1 MGNWNTPAELK
12 YTKNDEWLRIEGTI
26 GVIGISDYA
35 QDQLNDIVFV
45 ELPEVGATFQK
56 GQSFSVV
63 ESVKAASDIY
73 TPVSGKVIEVNTA
86 LEDEPEVINSDPY
99 GKGWIVKFELSNP
112 ADADD
117 LLDAAAYAAY
127 CDSRQS

>member
-1 MGNWNTPAELK
+1 MGSWNTPAELK
-12 YTKNDEWLRIEGTI
+12 YTKNDEWLRIEGAI
-26 GVIGISDYA
+26 GIIGISDYA

-56 GQSFSVV
+56 GQSFGVV

-73 TPVSGKVIEVNTA
+73 APVSGKVIEVNTA
-86 LEDEPEVINSDPY
+86 LEDEPEVINADPY

-112 ADADD
+112 VDADD